1 MPTLKKRLNIT
12 LSPELEKSLMRI
24 AKRDKVTTAS
34 KAVEMLRYALEMY
47 EDLVFEKLAES
58 RDISSIKFIPHS
70 KVWN

>member
-24 AKRDKVTTAS
+24 AKRDKVPTAS